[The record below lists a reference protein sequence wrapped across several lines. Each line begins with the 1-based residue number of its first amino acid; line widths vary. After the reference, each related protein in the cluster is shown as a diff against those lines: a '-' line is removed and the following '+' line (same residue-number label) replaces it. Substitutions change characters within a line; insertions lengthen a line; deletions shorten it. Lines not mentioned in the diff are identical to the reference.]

1 MDEGSSAAMP
11 TSRPATDAAPSLLA
25 LGWAMA
31 RLGAVS
37 FGGNNALL
45 MSAAMVAKRG
55 WLSED
60 QFNQSVALATVSPGG
75 NSSNLSFEVGR
86 QIRGPVGGI
95 VSYLSMALPG
105 MLAIVLLTT
114 WAVTNAQNHW
124 VQGVLDG
131 AQAGVV
137 AMVVMVGYRLGR
149 KTLTSRLSW
158 VLAAVIFAV
167 VALLEVPMVLAVPPA
182 VALGYYLVRRGEA
195 RTGDAT
201 AGAAS

>member
-1 MDEGSSAAMP
+1 MDDPSSTP
-11 TSRPATDAAPSLLA
+11 VSKDRSGDGAAPSLFA

-45 MSAAMVAKRG
+45 MSSAIVTKRG
-55 WLSED
+55 WLTED
-60 QFNQSVALATVSPGG
+60 QFNQGVALATISPGG

-86 QIRGPVGGI
+86 QIRGPVGGV

-105 MLAIVLLTT
+105 MVAIVLLTS
-114 WAVTNAQNHW
+114 WAVANEQNHW
-124 VQGVLDG
+124 VQGLLDG

-149 KTLTSRLSW
+149 RSLTSTLAW
-158 VLAAVIFAV
+158 VLAVVVFVV

-182 VALGYYLVRRGEA
+182 VALGYYLVRRGESRA
-195 RTGDAT
+195 DDAS
-201 AGAAS
+201 AGATS